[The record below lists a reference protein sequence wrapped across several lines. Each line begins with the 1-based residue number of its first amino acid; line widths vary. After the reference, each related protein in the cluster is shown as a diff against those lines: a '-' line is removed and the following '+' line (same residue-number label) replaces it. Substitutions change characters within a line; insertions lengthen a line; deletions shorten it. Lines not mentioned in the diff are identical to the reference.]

1 MKRLLSICLVL
12 STITTNLSV
21 IIDKVLA
28 ERGSGRDK
36 EPTTEQ
42 VNHSN

>member
-1 MKRLLSICLVL
+1 MKKLLSICLVL
-12 STITTNLSV
+12 FTITTNLSV
-21 IIDKVLA
+21 TINKVLA

-42 VNHSN
+42 ANHSN